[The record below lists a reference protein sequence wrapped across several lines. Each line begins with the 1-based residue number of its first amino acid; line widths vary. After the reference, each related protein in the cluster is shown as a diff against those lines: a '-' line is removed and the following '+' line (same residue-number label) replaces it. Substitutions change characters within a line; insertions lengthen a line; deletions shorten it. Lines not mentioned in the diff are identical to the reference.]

1 MMLGSDSSS
10 GSEARLKTFYKLE
23 WVQKEV
29 VPLNKC
35 EELSVYLRCHLIR
48 FCNSWEHEELK
59 FILIFTSIHVW

>member
-23 WVQKEV
+23 WVHKEV

-35 EELSVYLRCHLIR
+35 QELSVYLICHLIWL
-48 FCNSWEHEELK
+48 CNSWEHEGLK
-59 FILIFTSIHVW
+59 FILVFARIHDW